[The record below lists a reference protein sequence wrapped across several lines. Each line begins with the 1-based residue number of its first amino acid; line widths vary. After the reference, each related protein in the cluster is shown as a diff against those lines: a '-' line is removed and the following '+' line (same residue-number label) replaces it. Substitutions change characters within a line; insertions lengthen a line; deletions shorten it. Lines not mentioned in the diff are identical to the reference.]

1 MDADTR
7 FSKAHGY
14 IEFPLKQMAIDFLR
28 TLAQTT
34 GAQLFARDKDNP
46 NNPGAQ
52 VFIIAIAKAIY
63 KRSVYALIAG
73 TPASYY
79 EWMGD
84 GMKVLDETVK
94 NTIDMD
100 MEGVARTRPF
110 NEDIVWVVQFVSA
123 AIEARYKVVVP
134 KSQWVVLKC
143 DYDVVKQK
151 FIFFLAY
158 SQKRK
163 CSKKAAAFFLQRP
176 PHPPRF
182 QVANRGCQEDVHE
195 QHRAR

>member
-34 GAQLFARDKDNP
+34 GAQLFAKDKDNP

-84 GMKVLDETVK
+84 GMKVLEAD
-94 NTIDMD
+94 
-100 MEGVARTRPF
+100 VAREPYIGFRPACEIQSLARQICPR
-110 NEDIVWVVQFVSA
+110 NE
-123 AIEARYKVVVP
+123 
-134 KSQWVVLKC
+134 
-143 DYDVVKQK
+143 
-151 FIFFLAY
+151 
-158 SQKRK
+158 
-163 CSKKAAAFFLQRP
+163 
-176 PHPPRF
+176 PR
-182 QVANRGCQEDVHE
+182 
-195 QHRAR
+195 

>member
-14 IEFPLKQMAIDFLR
+14 IEFPLKHMAIDFLR

-34 GAQLFARDKDNP
+34 GAQLFAKDKDNP

-52 VFIIAIAKAIY
+52 VFIIALAKAIY
-63 KRSVYALIAG
+63 KRSVYALIGG

-79 EWMGD
+79 EWMGN

-100 MEGVARTRPF
+100 MEGVARSRPF
-110 NEDIVWVVQFVSA
+110 NDDIVWVVNFVSA
-123 AIEARYKVVVP
+123 AIEARYKVDVP
-134 KSQWVVLKC
+134 KNQWVVLKC
-143 DYDVVKQK
+143 DYDVVKHK
-151 FIFFLAY
+151 FSAHLILHGF
-158 SQKRK
+158 KWPTV
-163 CSKKAAAFFLQRP
+163 AARRTFMNGIMARP
-176 PHPPRF
+176 GVREE
-182 QVANRGCQEDVHE
+182 VSGGGESR
-195 QHRAR
+195 